1 MPITRRDF
9 LRNGAWTGAALLA
22 QASYPMMPVV
32 QSRRALNTRLLARFV
47 DPLTIPTVARP
58 DGYRLDPA
66 GRRIP
71 YHRIEMRQFE
81 SRLHRDLKP
90 TVQWGYAACVPG
102 PTLEVRSGEGVLV
115 EWVNKLPG
123 KHFLPIDNR
132 LHGAEANQPEVR
144 TVVHLHGGKTPPES
158 DGYPD
163 DWYVPGKSVVFHY
176 PANQEAAMLWYHD
189 HAMGINRLNIF
200 AGLLG
205 VFLVRDDIEQA
216 LNLPA
221 GKYEIPLVIYDRTFD
236 ENGQLD
242 YPVSGIANA
251 PWVPEFRGNTVLV
264 NGKIFP
270 YLEVEPRKYRF
281 RILNGANTS
290 AFTLSL
296 STGQP
301 LFQIGTDLGLLPA
314 PVELKSL
321 NLFPAERADVVVD
334 FSAYAGKE
342 VVLRQGLVDLIQFR
356 VATTGAADRSSMPA
370 KLRAVP
376 RLVESQAARTRTLTL
391 KDYYD
396 YAGVSTMMLLNG
408 TRWSMPITEKPV
420 INTVEIWS
428 LVNLTTDVHPIH
440 LHLVRFQI
448 LDRRPFDKFIYNKDG
463 QIRYTGPAVPPHPN
477 EAGWKDTVRAETA
490 MVTRIIARFEGYTG
504 RYVWHCHILE
514 HEDNEMMRPY
524 EVVASSRLAAIES
537 EVPREWC
544 VEGEATSK

>member
-9 LRNGAWTGAALLA
+9 LRNSAWTGAALLA
-22 QASYPMMPVV
+22 QATYPMMPVV
-32 QSRRALNTRLLARFV
+32 QSRGALNTRLLKRFV
-47 DPLTIPTVARP
+47 DPLKIPTVPRP
-58 DGYRLDPA
+58 DGYRVNAA
-66 GRRIP
+66 GRKIP

-90 TVQWGYAACVPG
+90 TIQWGYAASVPG
-102 PTLEVRSGEGVLV
+102 PTLEVRVGEGALV
-115 EWVNKLPG
+115 EWVNSLPS

-144 TVVHLHGGKTPPES
+144 TVVHVHGGKTPPES

-176 PANQEAAMLWYHD
+176 PANQDAAMLWYHD

-205 VFLVRDDIEQA
+205 VFLVRDEVEEA
-216 LNLPA
+216 LNLPS

-270 YLEVEPRKYRF
+270 YLEVEPHKYRF

-314 PVELKSL
+314 PVELKAL
-321 NLFPAERADVVVD
+321 NLFPAERADIIVD
-334 FSAYAGKE
+334 FSTYAGKE
-342 VVLRQGLVDLIQFR
+342 VVLRQGVVDLMQFR
-356 VATTGAADRSSMPA
+356 VANGGAADRSAIPA

-376 RLVESQAARTRTLTL
+376 RLVESEAARTRTLTL

-448 LDRRPFDKFIYNKDG
+448 LDRRPFDKFIYNKDE
-463 QIRYTGPAVPPHPN
+463 QIHYTGPAVPPHPN
-477 EAGWKDTVRAETA
+477 EAGWKDTARAETG

-544 VEGEATSK
+544 VEGKLTSK